1 MTTFKTENL
10 DQPSMKILTRS
21 RIMKWSTFLKDVLDW
36 KGMPRRLGVKLVRKK
51 FLSSMYRKEA
61 GDETSS
67 ENELDNISG
76 PSSKVQYI
84 RRGQREV
91 ITFVANQI
99 TYLSPSPTSSLN
111 INMMIWKLVENARKC
126 WTWAPLSWYFGTW
139 FNLNIANCFDTICNC
154 DGYSR
159 FSKMSNEH
167 GLIVDI

>member
-10 DQPSMKILTRS
+10 DQPSMEIMTRS

-51 FLSSMYRKEA
+51 FLSSMYRKDA

-67 ENELDNISG
+67 ENELDKISG
-76 PSSKVQYI
+76 RSSKVQYI

-99 TYLSPSPTSSLN
+99 TYLSPSPTSSLH
-111 INMMIWKLVENARKC
+111 INMMIWKLVENGRKC
-126 WTWAPLSWYFGTW
+126 WTWAPLLWYLVTW
-139 FNLNIANCFDTICNC
+139 FNLNISNCFDTICNC
-154 DGYSR
+154 GRYSR
-159 FSKMSNEH
+159 FSKWAMSM
-167 GLIVDI
+167 GW

>member
-1 MTTFKTENL
+1 M
-10 DQPSMKILTRS
+10 
-21 RIMKWSTFLKDVLDW
+21 
-36 KGMPRRLGVKLVRKK
+36 KLVRKK

-111 INMMIWKLVENARKC
+111 IKMMSGVDLKIGRFIDWPNLRRIGGAGLER
-126 WTWAPLSWYFGTW
+126 TR
-139 FNLNIANCFDTICNC
+139 FNGQF
-154 DGYSR
+154 
-159 FSKMSNEH
+159 
-167 GLIVDI
+167 